1 MSKDTSSPDTEHE
14 LFDLCKKV
22 YELTGWDN
30 ITLDYYLRL
39 HKPTKQIVK
48 VSRFSYDADSYRYR
62 NSPETA
68 RFREENE
75 VVILYT
81 SDYLLEKLPRY
92 EIVDNGVMAT
102 ASFYDS
108 DKDAW
113 YYGDDRTAL
122 KALLKL
128 VIALEKAG
136 VEL

>member
-1 MSKDTSSPDTEHE
+1 MSKADTNQASE

-22 YELTGWDN
+22 YELTGWSDE
-30 ITLDYYLRL
+30 TLEKMAL
-39 HKPTKQIVK
+39 
-48 VSRFSYDADSYRYR
+48 SMADSELHTEC
-62 NSPETA
+62 P
-68 RFREENE
+68 
-75 VVILYT
+75 LYT